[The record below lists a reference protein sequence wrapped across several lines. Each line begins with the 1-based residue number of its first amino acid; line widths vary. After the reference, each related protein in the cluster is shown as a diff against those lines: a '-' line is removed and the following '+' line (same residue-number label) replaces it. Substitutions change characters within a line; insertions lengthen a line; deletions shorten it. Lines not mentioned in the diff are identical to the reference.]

1 MGRRVMIVDDDPT
14 LVRLCRLILEREGYQ
29 VLGAF
34 SGGECLKSLRRSTV
48 DLILLDVMLQDM
60 DGMELLDKIRAN
72 DYWRRIPVIMV
83 TGLSK
88 WQAESYAR
96 SNPVAGYLLKPF
108 QVARLLEQ
116 VHRAFGGNGHRDESR
131 HDEPNKEALL
141 RHSKPLLQEAL
152 R

>member
-1 MGRRVMIVDDDPT
+1 MGKRVMIVDDDPT

-29 VLGAF
+29 VLGIF
-34 SGGECLKSLRRSTV
+34 SGGECLNSLRRGTV

-60 DGMELLDKIRAN
+60 DGLELLGKIRAN
-72 DYWRRIPVIMV
+72 DYWRKIPVIVV

-88 WQAESYAR
+88 WQAENYAR

-116 VHRAFGGNGHRDESR
+116 VHRVFGSNGHRDSEAS
-131 HDEPNKEALL
+131 KEVLL
-141 RHSKPLLQEAL
+141 PRGKPLLQEAL

>member
-1 MGRRVMIVDDDPT
+1 MGKRVMIVDDDPT
-14 LVRLCRLILEREGYQ
+14 LVRLCRLILEREGHQ

-34 SGGECLKSLRRSTV
+34 SGGECLSTLRRNMV

-60 DGMELLDKIRAN
+60 DGLELLEQIRAN
-72 DYWRRIPVIMV
+72 EHWRKIPVIVV

-88 WQAESYAR
+88 WQAENYAQT
-96 SNPVAGYLLKPF
+96 NPVAGYLFKPF

-116 VHRAFGGNGHRDESR
+116 VHHAVGNGHREEVR
-131 HDEPNKEALL
+131 REEPRKEGLLAL
-141 RHSKPLLQEAL
+141 SKPLLQEAL